1 MDFIFDNLSQIAEQI
16 IDDIEHLKVFD
27 KIRKFI
33 FTRQELAEMK
43 INEFGK
49 KVSNIIDDLKIY
61 EVNGTYYL
69 CNGDENKC
77 FGQITLSPEK
87 EKLYF
92 YIMNKDKKQKVFYN
106 KINKDIENNEILKYV
121 KYLVSMVLK
130 TNNYRKIKLNAFN
143 PNFDEKLFKKNIEND
158 LGIKI
163 IHFKIHTNKNS
174 YIFKYEG
181 KVPINKI
188 ADYIIEYLDILKDKV
203 ELPKII
209 EIKE

>member
-1 MDFIFDNLSQIAEQI
+1 MDSIFDNLIKIA
-16 IDDIEHLKVFD
+16 KVTMNDLEFIKAFD
-27 KIRKFI
+27 EIRKFI
-33 FTRQELAEMK
+33 FTYNELIEMQ
-43 INEFGK
+43 INEFAK
-49 KVSNIIDDLKIY
+49 KISSIVDDLKIY
-61 EVNGTYYL
+61 EIN
-69 CNGDENKC
+69 DKC
-77 FGQITLSPEK
+77 FGQITISPEK

-92 YIMNKDKKQKVFYN
+92 YVINKYRKQKVFYN
-106 KINKDIENNEILKYV
+106 KIDDEIKNDKILKFV
-121 KYLVSMVLK
+121 KYLVNNVLK
-130 TNNYRKIKLNAFN
+130 TNNYRKIEFN
-143 PNFDEKLFKKNIEND
+143 NFNSNFNKNLFKKNIEND

-188 ADYIIEYLDILKDKV
+188 VDYIIEYLDILKDKV

>member
-1 MDFIFDNLSQIAEQI
+1 MDSIFDNLIKIAKATMNDLEFI
-16 IDDIEHLKVFD
+16 KAFD
-27 KIRKFI
+27 EIRKFI
-33 FTRQELAEMK
+33 FTYNELIEMQ
-43 INEFGK
+43 INEFAK
-49 KVSNIIDDLKIY
+49 KISSIVDDLKIY
-61 EVNGTYYL
+61 EINGTYYL
-69 CNGDENKC
+69 CNGNKNKC
-77 FGQITLSPEK
+77 FGQITISPEK

-92 YIMNKDKKQKVFYN
+92 YVINKYRKQKVFYN
-106 KINKDIENNEILKYV
+106 KIDDEIKNDKILKFV
-121 KYLVSMVLK
+121 KYLVNNVLK
-130 TNNYRKIKLNAFN
+130 TNNYRKIEFN
-143 PNFDEKLFKKNIEND
+143 NFNSNFNKNLFKKNIEND

-188 ADYIIEYLDILKDKV
+188 VDYIIEYLDILKDKV